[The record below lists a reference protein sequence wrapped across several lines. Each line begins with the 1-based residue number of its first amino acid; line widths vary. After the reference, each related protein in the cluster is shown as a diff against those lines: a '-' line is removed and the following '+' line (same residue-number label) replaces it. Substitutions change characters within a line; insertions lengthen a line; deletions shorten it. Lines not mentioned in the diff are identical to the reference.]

1 MSVRPLVGASS
12 KASLKNTLSIDGNR
26 RSPSISKVLRPCCAK
41 ATAQLIAQKL
51 LPSEGSA
58 LVNKNVLHIS
68 SCGNKDNAARKL
80 RKDSAAAEP
89 GCFTRTKQSSSDFI
103 FRAFGMSASAA
114 TPRRSSASLA
124 VLKERSIVLAST
136 ASPQPTV
143 NPPKMLNNRIRNL

>member
-51 LPSEGSA
+51 LPSEGTA
-58 LVNKNVLHIS
+58 LVNKNVLHSS
-68 SCGNKDNAARKL
+68 SCENRESEARKL

-89 GCFTRTKQSSSDFI
+89 GCFTRTKQSSCAFI
-103 FRAFGMSASAA
+103 FRAFGMSASAG
-114 TPRRSSASLA
+114 TPRRRSASLA
-124 VLKERSIVLAST
+124 VLKNRSTILT
-136 ASPQPTV
+136 TKPTPHPSPH
-143 NPPKMLNNRIRNL
+143 

>member
-1 MSVRPLVGASS
+1 MSVRPLIGVSS

-68 SCGNKDNAARKL
+68 SFGNKDNAARKL
-80 RKDSAAAEP
+80 RKDSAAGEP
-89 GCFTRTKQSSSDFI
+89 GCFTSSRIFPQLVQIGRVHVLTPVTPICRMASSDSKHFAACAD
-103 FRAFGMSASAA
+103 RKSTRLNASHANISYA
-114 TPRRSSASLA
+114 DS
-124 VLKERSIVLAST
+124 
-136 ASPQPTV
+136 
-143 NPPKMLNNRIRNL
+143 